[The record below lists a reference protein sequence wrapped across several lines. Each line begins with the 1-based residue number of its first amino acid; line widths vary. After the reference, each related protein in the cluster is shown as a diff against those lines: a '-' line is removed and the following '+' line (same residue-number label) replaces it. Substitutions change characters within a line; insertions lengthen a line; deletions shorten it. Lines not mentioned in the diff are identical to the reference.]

1 MDARGE
7 PLVVYH
13 GTRAGFTDF
22 APGLSDTASRTGVP
36 EGAFY
41 FTSSPKVAA
50 TYPAETRRRY
60 YEGAN
65 IVPVYLS
72 LQNPLVVGYSVPDP
86 DLAPSWDR
94 IPFQGRKRTIN
105 EIAHYAREHG
115 YDGVIARSIYDRGY
129 GDLPFAQSVAD
140 TYIAFHPTQIKS
152 ATGNAGTFD
161 SNDPDIRRNP
171 MNTYDALHA
180 AAGPELQAWMDTHR
194 AAVERA
200 GRYVK
205 AIENVADSIYTNIA
219 DTLKEDPTYFKSP
232 EDAVAG
238 HSGIA
243 EELWGEELDRDL
255 YPFRPAWPAIYAL
268 ALELAHHAFEIAR
281 QRAALAP
288 AREYRY
294 GAENRP
300 PGFATVPKGYVRT
313 EPPLAHDPRTRHGV
327 VVYDRP
333 LTEDEVR
340 QYQLV
345 PYMPLAEVA
354 ESIVARLSR
363 YGEKYAAALRKNSP
377 VLFQP
382 AAHAAFRALNVYT
395 DVPMDAV
402 YARAALELLREFPA
416 PELPTEPAREYRY
429 GAMNRPP
436 GFATVPKGYVR
447 VDPPVPGETRTRH
460 GVVVYERP
468 LTDDEIRDYQLIPY
482 MPLAEVVDAVIRT
495 FGEYAEENYA
505 PGVRDVGERMVKD
518 ETGYALD
525 DLKVYTDVPLG
536 EVYTHVAQELLRR
549 FPA

>member
-1 MDARGE
+1 MAAPTSEAFRRWFRASKVVDARGE

-171 MNTYDALHA
+171 MNTYNALHA
-180 AAGPELQAWMDTHR
+180 AAGDALRAWMNTHR
-194 AAVERA
+194 DEVER
-200 GRYVK
+200 RM
-205 AIENVADSIYTNIA
+205 
-219 DTLKEDPTYFKSP
+219 
-232 EDAVAG
+232 
-238 HSGIA
+238 
-243 EELWGEELDRDL
+243 R
-255 YPFRPAWPAIYAL
+255 
-268 ALELAHHAFEIAR
+268 
-281 QRAALAP
+281 AP
-288 AREYRY
+288 ATVREYRY
-294 GAENRP
+294 GARNRP
-300 PGFATVPKGYVRT
+300 IGYATVPSGYVRIEDAVPDET
-313 EPPLAHDPRTRHGV
+313 RTRHGI

-333 LTEDEVR
+333 LTDEEVR
-340 QYQLV
+340 GY
-345 PYMPLAEVA
+345 
-354 ESIVARLSR
+354 
-363 YGEKYAAALRKNSP
+363 
-377 VLFQP
+377 
-382 AAHAAFRALNVYT
+382 
-395 DVPMDAV
+395 
-402 YARAALELLREFPA
+402 EL
-416 PELPTEPAREYRY
+416 
-429 GAMNRPP
+429 
-436 GFATVPKGYVR
+436 
-447 VDPPVPGETRTRH
+447 H
-460 GVVVYERP
+460 
-468 LTDDEIRDYQLIPY
+468 PY
-482 MPLAEVVDAVIRT
+482 MPLAEVVEHLLTRLSRYGEKLADNVRKSGDRMIR
-495 FGEYAEENYA
+495 GS
-505 PGVRDVGERMVKD
+505 VGSE
-518 ETGYALD
+518 LD
-525 DLKVYTDVPLG
+525 RLSVYTDIPMG

-549 FPA
+549 FPAPELPTEPVREYRYGARNRPPGFGTVPNGFIRVDPPPFPQEVRTRHGVVVYTRPLTDEEVRGYELHPYMPLAEVVDGGIASLGEYARDYADNVREEGAEQVDGVGSYFDDNPVYTDVPRGEVYKHVAAELLRRFPA